1 MFKSFKNNF
10 GKEKGENVVVD
21 WLKIKECFGGE
32 EENNS
37 IQLIRKKRYIPPG
50 YYKNSKGAN
59 MVGKVAIFV
68 IGYIIV
74 GGVLGV
80 LLTVYIGRNIRDEIK
95 CSVPV
100 VHLSEIKKVFRRE
113 NQNSSPPPRQQPNRN
128 PYSRESFDHY
138 RELEMGY
145 QPSSPRYQYHGD
157 SYGRHRRAIEN
168 NQKGCLFENNG
179 DSCPNNSFPI
189 SFHKDDENNSIYF
202 LTKNGCFD
210 NLKNEN
216 KIRKKRDIVEFVWVE
231 CKLFIMSVWSI
242 LLFIGWIV
250 GAVFLGIYFWH

>member
-1 MFKSFKNNF
+1 
-10 GKEKGENVVVD
+10 
-21 WLKIKECFGGE
+21 
-32 EENNS
+32 
-37 IQLIRKKRYIPPG
+37 
-50 YYKNSKGAN
+50 

-168 NQKGCLFENNG
+168 NQKG
-179 DSCPNNSFPI
+179 
-189 SFHKDDENNSIYF
+189 
-202 LTKNGCFD
+202 
-210 NLKNEN
+210 
-216 KIRKKRDIVEFVWVE
+216 
-231 CKLFIMSVWSI
+231 SI
-242 LLFIGWIV
+242 LFYMSLFG
-250 GAVFLGIYFWH
+250 